1 MIDQRCCNDCETC
14 IEVCPDVFFHNEE
27 THTIEI
33 ANLHSYPVEKVE
45 KAINMCPGDCIYW
58 ESG

>member
-1 MIDQRCCNDCETC
+1 MKGKRLIEEKT
-14 IEVCPDVFFHNEE
+14 EVCPDVFFHNEE

-33 ANLHSYPVEKVE
+33 ADLHSYPVEKVE